1 MEEIAHNLTIF
12 EREKIELT
20 QAVEIISS
28 TEKEI
33 FVRLEKDILQ
43 IVGEKLKINKLIP
56 EEKILSI
63 SGKINGLSYTSRLT
77 KKSLFKKVFK

>member
-1 MEEIAHNLTIF
+1 MEHSLTIF
-12 EREKIELT
+12 EREKIEVT

-33 FVRLEKDILQ
+33 YVRLEKDILQ
-43 IVGEKLKINKLIP
+43 IVGDKLKINKLIP
-56 EEKILSI
+56 EEKMLSVSGRVDGLKYI
-63 SGKINGLSYTSRLT
+63 SKLT

>member
-33 FVRLEKDILQ
+33 FVRLEKDVLQ

-63 SGKINGLSYTSRLT
+63 SGKINGLNYTSRLT

>member
-1 MEEIAHNLTIF
+1 MEHSLTIF
-12 EREKIELT
+12 EREKIEVT

-33 FVRLEKDILQ
+33 YVRLEKDILQ
-43 IVGEKLKINKLIP
+43 IIGDKLKINKLIP
-56 EEKILSI
+56 EEKMLSVSGRVDGLKYI
-63 SGKINGLSYTSRLT
+63 SKLT

>member
-1 MEEIAHNLTIF
+1 MEHSLTIF
-12 EREKIELT
+12 EREKIEVA

-33 FVRLEKDILQ
+33 YVRLEKDILQ
-43 IVGEKLKINKLIP
+43 IVGDKLKINKLIP
-56 EEKILSI
+56 EEKMLSVSGRVDGLKYI
-63 SGKINGLSYTSRLT
+63 SKLT

>member
-1 MEEIAHNLTIF
+1 MEHSLTIF
-12 EREKIELT
+12 EREKIEVT

-33 FVRLEKDILQ
+33 YVRLEKDILQ
-43 IVGEKLKINKLIP
+43 IIGDKLKINKLIP
-56 EEKILSI
+56 EEKMLSVSGRIDGLKYI
-63 SGKINGLSYTSRLT
+63 SKLT